1 MSKLNLAAAAIV
13 LTGVAVAAAP
23 SWRNQKDKARLAE
36 SARAHLADAEA
47 ACTAHDFVGCTA
59 HLEFGQTFALG
70 AMDADL
76 LEALL
81 AKLDYARALGL
92 ASSAGLP
99 SKELRPLAE
108 AARRRLSKRSD
119 PESRQAV
126 AAIDVCLFRSTGADS
141 AARSRGEK
149 AISDGDDSVW
159 LQWQLGSL
167 ALTDRRPQDAIVAF
181 GRVTK
186 AMADFAPA
194 LHRTGVALLAD
205 DRRDEGIAMLQRAA
219 AASSEP
225 EIHMDLARTLLAG
238 EKFAEAQAPLEAVLR
253 ANRRSVEA
261 MRLLAMTHYNLKGF
275 DKAAELYQ
283 SAWSIESDPR
293 TLLSAAIS
301 QQSAGKNDAAL
312 ATLGNL
318 NSALRSVPEIGFLK
332 ARVLAD
338 LGRTAEAREAFV
350 AYLQVAE
357 NNPEEATRVEAARA
371 ALKP

>member
-1 MSKLNLAAAAIV
+1 MSKLNLAAAVIV
-13 LTGVAVAAAP
+13 LTGVAVAAVP

-36 SARAHLADAEA
+36 SARAHFADAEA

-81 AKLDYARALGL
+81 AKFDYARALGL

-99 SKELRPLAE
+99 SNELRPLAE

-119 PESRQAV
+119 PESRQAA
-126 AAIDVCLFRSTGADS
+126 AAIDVCLLRSTGADS

-219 AASSEP
+219 VASSEP

-261 MRLLAMTHYNLKGF
+261 MRLLAMTHYHLKGF

-283 SAWSIESDPR
+283 AAWSIESDPR

-318 NSALRSVPEIGFLK
+318 NSALGAVPEIGFLK
-332 ARVLAD
+332 ARVLTD

-350 AYLQVAE
+350 AYLQIAE
-357 NNPEEATRVEAARA
+357 NNPEEATRVKAARA